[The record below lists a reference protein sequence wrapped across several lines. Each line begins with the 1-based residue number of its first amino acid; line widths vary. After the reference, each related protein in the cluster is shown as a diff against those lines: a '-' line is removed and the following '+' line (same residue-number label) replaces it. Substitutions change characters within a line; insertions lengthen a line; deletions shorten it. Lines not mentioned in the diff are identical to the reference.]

1 MLLKKLQYCEGFK
14 SVLRKIS
21 FFIRAN
27 RKLKFHY
34 KNRKNP
40 DKNQSF
46 FCGYIFFC
54 SPLMAEAKGFVRSN
68 AVATE

>member
-1 MLLKKLQYCEGFK
+1 MLLKNCNIVRVQICVEKN
-14 SVLRKIS
+14 I

-40 DKNQSF
+40 DKIRVF
-46 FCGYIFFC
+46 LWLYLFC